1 MFALNGFFIAG
12 AVICALALV
21 MAVVATA
28 IRKHPDDWAL
38 IGAACTEVF
47 LVVYGIAAAIRQ
59 GAGNAVQGD
68 PWEFWGYLIT
78 ALVMPPVAFFWA
90 ISEKSRWSNAVLG
103 ASALVTFI
111 MLFRMEQIW
120 H

>member
-21 MAVVATA
+21 VAVVATA

-47 LVVYGIAAAIRQ
+47 LVAYGIAAATRQ
-59 GAGNAVQGD
+59 AAGNAVQGD

>member
-1 MFALNGFFIAG
+1 MISLNGFFIAG

-21 MAVVATA
+21 VAVIATA

-38 IGAACTEVF
+38 IGAAATELF
-47 LVVYGIAAAIRQ
+47 LVVYGISDAIRQ
-59 GAGNAVQGD
+59 IGGNQVQGD
-68 PWEFWGYLIT
+68 PVEFWGYLIT

-90 ISEKSRWSNAVLG
+90 ISEKSRWSNSVLA
-103 ASALVTFI
+103 ASAAVTFV

-120 H
+120 Q

>member
-12 AVICALALV
+12 AVICAAALLVALV
-21 MAVVATA
+21 ATV

-38 IGAACTEVF
+38 IGAAATEAF

-59 GAGNAVQGD
+59 ASGNAVQGD